1 MSDISA
7 IHKSLYI
14 LFVQHRDAK
23 FREGRGEEPL
33 PGNEVMGKGSIVDFP
48 VSAGGT
54 FSLEDSQVYRF
65 SPKLL
70 NHPVYALLIN
80 GGKIHPLFVD
90 DPPFTEF
97 HRKSGNRHAGKDFR
111 AYGDDLF
118 IPKKSVDGGIVVVSA
133 IIFYVVSQE
142 TGADQYSTWFHE
154 LLLQWKT
161 GIRAWNGRS
170 LISVAGYPTAT
181 ANSG

>member
-7 IHKSLYI
+7 IHESLYI

-23 FREGRGEEPL
+23 FREGRGQEPL

-54 FSLEDSQVYRF
+54 FSLEDSQIHRF
-65 SPKLL
+65 FLNLL
-70 NHPVYALLIN
+70 NYLVHAFLIN

-97 HRKSGNRHAGKDFR
+97 HRRPGNRHAGKDFR
-111 AYGDDLF
+111 AYG
-118 IPKKSVDGGIVVVSA
+118 G
-133 IIFYVVSQE
+133 
-142 TGADQYSTWFHE
+142 
-154 LLLQWKT
+154 
-161 GIRAWNGRS
+161 
-170 LISVAGYPTAT
+170 
-181 ANSG
+181 